1 METSKRRSENPKE
14 VAGPRNVYTILTK
27 SDKEL
32 RAQTKEKEMWG
43 FQRDGVVL
51 CCQVAKS

>member
-14 VAGPRNVYTILTK
+14 VAGLRNVYTILTK

-51 CCQVAKS
+51 CCQVAES